1 MKKGMFYSSRYNP
14 DVYNPN
20 QVWVFM
26 DDEYDGRFSNAT
38 SGAVLLPSVATVVQ
52 SQDMNNPAVF
62 RACYGDD
69 LRRPSARQ
77 FIISIIAGVIL
88 NDKEV
93 IFCPGTSPTE
103 LFLNDFLGYLQWTYG
118 ITVGGET
125 GVQFSINQ
133 SFYDV
138 IANEAMAFGI
148 KVTPYDIHN
157 SLYGHTTPI
166 SPFKKGGIRNDS
178 VFKEE
183 LPF

>member
-14 DVYNPN
+14 DVYNSN

-62 RACYGDD
+62 RACYADD

-88 NDKEV
+88 NDKEA

-125 GVQFSINQ
+125 GVQFGINQ

-157 SLYGHTTPI
+157 SLYGHSTPI
-166 SPFKKGGIRNDS
+166 SPFQKGGIRNDS

>member
-1 MKKGMFYSSRYNP
+1 MFYSSRYNP

-77 FIISIIAGVIL
+77 FLISIIAGVIL

-125 GVQFSINQ
+125 GVQFGINQ

-157 SLYGHTTPI
+157 SLYGNTPI
-166 SPFKKGGIRNDS
+166 SPFKKGGIRNADI
-178 VFKEE
+178 FKEE

>member
-1 MKKGMFYSSRYNP
+1 MFYSSRYNP

-125 GVQFSINQ
+125 GVQFGINQ

-157 SLYGHTTPI
+157 SLYGHSTPI
-166 SPFKKGGIRNDS
+166 SPFQKGGIRNDS

>member
-1 MKKGMFYSSRYNP
+1 MKGMFYSSQYKP

-62 RACYGDD
+62 KACYGDD

-77 FIISIIAGVIL
+77 FLISIIAGVIL

-118 ITVGGET
+118 IVIGGET
-125 GVQFSINQ
+125 GVPFSINQ
-133 SFYDV
+133 AFYDA
-138 IANEAMAFGI
+138 ISNEAMAFGI
-148 KVTPYDIHN
+148 KLTPYDIHN
-157 SLYGHTTPI
+157 SLYGNVPI
-166 SPFKKGGIRNDS
+166 SPFKRGGIRNDNIL
-178 VFKEE
+178 KEE
-183 LPF
+183 FPF